1 MARREAYAYVRPP
14 SEEEKDFPQV
24 LKVEGDTVTLKESSS
39 RTRSLAV
46 DGVYENDLVETE
58 KYIVRDVDNSSNKT
72 FLFDEAMDF
81 YQKKEFKKAFQLF
94 LLLSNYDHDL
104 SMFQLARMYEKGLG
118 VKKDIILSG
127 KWKERM
133 EQL

>member
-1 MARREAYAYVRPP
+1 LLGY
-14 SEEEKDFPQV
+14 EKEIFY
-24 LKVEGDTVTLKESSS
+24 KNY
-39 RTRSLAV
+39 
-46 DGVYENDLVETE
+46 GVYENDLVETE